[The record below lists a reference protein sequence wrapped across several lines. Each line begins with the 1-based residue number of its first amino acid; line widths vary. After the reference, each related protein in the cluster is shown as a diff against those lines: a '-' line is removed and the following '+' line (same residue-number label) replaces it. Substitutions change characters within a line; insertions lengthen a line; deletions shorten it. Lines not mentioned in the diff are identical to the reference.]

1 MRSPASY
8 LIVSIFILSVFLS
21 CQTTDNSQ
29 SDTTQNVSLAIDR
42 EGRDTD
48 PRPDEGEGA
57 LSFYQ
62 SPEDAAKAIEL
73 LENQTEEKTLE
84 EEKIYVALLLTQE
97 RLEDAANKVDT
108 LLVEYPEDLE
118 LIYLGAVTA
127 YQMGEKEQTQTLLE
141 RGLAINDQDSD
152 LNLLKAA
159 MFLDKKDYTQANRHL
174 SVTLKTDPD
183 NFQALIQKS
192 DVLMHLGQGNDD
204 LNEQFLR
211 EAVKTLNHLEEVE
224 PDYPYTY
231 VDRARALTVLGETG
245 DAYMD
250 LTKAI
255 ELEPDV
261 EWHYVDR
268 ARLTLKYRND
278 RLDALEDLKKC
289 EEINPDNFLANVF
302 MAGIYYDELDFEKSL
317 YYYKKVI
324 EARPEYYYAHEYL
337 GMLYY
342 IDGDY
347 TQAKRSFLLAY
358 DRFNDDEGYI
368 LMAALA
374 MMQMGERKEASDLL
388 TQVARGLDRESLV
401 YEVFRYYLEGG
412 SDYFVQEKIRK
423 EENEELQKKYYFY
436 LAELYL
442 TQDSPASAEQCFN
455 KAQDLDFGYEAR
467 AAQWRMAQSKD

>member
-8 LIVSIFILSVFLS
+8 FIVTLSVLSVFLS
-21 CQTTDNSQ
+21 CQTTNDSQ
-29 SDTTQNVSLAIDR
+29 TDSAQNVSLTIDQGSI
-42 EGRDTD
+42 ENNT
-48 PRPDEGEGA
+48 RPDESK

-62 SPEDAAKAIEL
+62 SPEDAARALEL
-73 LENQTEEKTLE
+73 LESQEEEKTLE
-84 EEKIYVALLLTQE
+84 EAKIYLALLLTE
-97 RLEDAANKVDT
+97 GRLEDAALEADT
-108 LLVEYPEDLE
+108 LLLEYPEDVE
-118 LIYLGAVTA
+118 LLYLRAVTA
-127 YQMGEKEQTQTLLE
+127 YQMGDAEQTQVFLDK
-141 RGLAINDQDSD
+141 GLSVDDQDSD

-159 MFLDKKDYTQANRHL
+159 AYLDKKDYSQANRHL

-231 VDRARALTVLGETG
+231 VDRARVLTVLGETG
-245 DAYMD
+245 EAYVDMS
-250 LTKAI
+250 KAI

-302 MAGIYYDELDFEKSL
+302 MAGIYYDELNFDKSL

-324 EARPEYYYAHEYL
+324 EARPEYYYAYEYL
-337 GMLYY
+337 GILYY
-342 IDGDY
+342 IQGEY
-347 TQAKRSFLLAY
+347 SQAKRSFLTAY

-374 MMQMGERKEASDLL
+374 MMQMDERKQAGDMM
-388 TQVARGLDRESLV
+388 TQVARGLDRDSLA

-423 EENEELQKKYYFY
+423 EENEEIQKKYYFY

-442 TQDSPASAEQCFN
+442 TQDSIASAEQCYS
-455 KAQDLDFGYEAR
+455 KAQDLDFGFEAR
-467 AAQWRMAQSKD
+467 AAQWRMSQSKE